1 MFSILSL
8 SILML
13 FTDNKR
19 FDPRGATLVFIPFE
33 ISKHPAFA
41 QCLIQ
46 NALEPTDYNLKW
58 MNYIKR

>member
-1 MFSILSL
+1 
-8 SILML
+8 ML

-19 FDPRGATLVFIPFE
+19 FDPRGATLAFIPFE